1 MSKASKKAKAKTVGA
16 FGEDKANK
24 PVIPLPL
31 APEPIEIEPAPGPDR
46 LRPPRSRPFVPPVET
61 SAKPKNQPKTWPF
74 KKSNE
79 VNEKKEMEHVSRL
92 VNMKH
97 DNPGVVKVTK
107 VVVYDCL
114 SRQVECSDYKIE
126 YNKE

>member
-1 MSKASKKAKAKTVGA
+1 MAKREAKAKAKTIGA
-16 FGEDKANK
+16 FGEDLKTNQ
-24 PVIPLPL
+24 PVQPLPL
-31 APEPIEIEPAPGPDR
+31 APEPIEAIE
-46 LRPPRSRPFVPPVET
+46 VEPPVET
-61 SAKPKNQPKTWPF
+61 SPKPKNQPKTWPF

-114 SRQVECSDYKIE
+114 SRQVTCRDYKIE
-126 YNKE
+126 YNKG

>member
-1 MSKASKKAKAKTVGA
+1 MAKKKAKVKTVGA
-16 FGEDKANK
+16 FGEDTKTNK
-24 PVIPLPL
+24 PVVPLPL
-31 APEPIEIEPAPGPDR
+31 APEPIEIEPKAPE
-46 LRPPRSRPFVPPVET
+46 PPV
-61 SAKPKNQPKTWPF
+61 AKPKNQPKTWPF

-114 SRQVECSDYKIE
+114 SRQVTCRDYKIE
-126 YNKE
+126 YNKG